1 MSEMVAEYVVLRRF
15 YLVVDWKY
23 SGEVGGVSVDNIT
36 NITKLDSEGKI
47 LLVKG
52 LRGFC

>member
-1 MSEMVAEYVVLRRF
+1 MSDMVAEYVVLRRF

-36 NITKLDSEGKI
+36 KLDSEGKI

-52 LRGFC
+52 LRCFC